1 MQRTYAVT
9 HLSPRRK
16 KRSGS
21 LVRGRERREGRLGYL
36 SAGRTLSRST
46 CAVGCVLN
54 LGGREEDQLR
64 TNHVS
69 KEEVSNGYRV
79 LGVLGCA
86 CVTEMCGIWHV
97 MDRLSCL
104 IQPVSKVC
112 GG

>member
-16 KRSGS
+16 KREVGHSCGEGNEGKDDLAIAAQEGPS
-21 LVRGRERREGRLGYL
+21 RALPVPRG
-36 SAGRTLSRST
+36 
-46 CAVGCVLN
+46 AVACVLN

-86 CVTEMCGIWHV
+86 CVSEMCGMSWIV
-97 MDRLSCL
+97 D
-104 IQPVSKVC
+104 PA
-112 GG
+112 